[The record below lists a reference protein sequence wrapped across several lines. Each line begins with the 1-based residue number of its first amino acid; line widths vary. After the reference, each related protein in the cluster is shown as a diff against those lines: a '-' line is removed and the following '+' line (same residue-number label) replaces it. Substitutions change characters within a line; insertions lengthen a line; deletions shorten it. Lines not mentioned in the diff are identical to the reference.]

1 MIGAARWATAKRHRH
16 GRTTRRRYVLKL
28 CAHHGFGERSIWNLG
43 RILEIHAD
51 RVETVVDRIPSVH
64 ALY

>member
-43 RILEIHAD
+43 RILEIHEF
-51 RVETVVDRIPSVH
+51 R
-64 ALY
+64 